1 MSRRPFI
8 PKVVAANDLLEGDAV
23 WLTED
28 DTWTRDISRAEL
40 IDDEAIAADR
50 LIFANTQGSVVVGAY
65 LVDAKA
71 SEEGPQ
77 PVHFR
82 ETFRTRGPSNYF
94 HGKQAEGEQDVS
106 L

>member
-8 PKVVAANDLLEGDAV
+8 PKVVAANDLLEGDAI

-65 LVDAKA
+65 LVDAQA
-71 SEEGPQ
+71 SEKGPQ

-82 ETFRTRGPSNYF
+82 EAFRTRGPSNYF